1 MDLEKIYNF
10 IDGMNLSKKLKK
22 KKEVQ
27 IIPDYIKDEDLR
39 YICTCS
45 LSSNNWL
52 CVVTTKKVLFL
63 DKGIFNYVNKIEI
76 PVENITRVSYK
87 KYTMDGEVYICQG
100 EMIAVLSS
108 IDSKDLMRLVDAI
121 RSVSINIENKNL
133 KTDVIVKSNNDVK
146 ARSNNDVKA
155 KLNNIDYVNNSNLSL
170 EGRNEGTF
178 LDSSDDGIYN
188 KKDGIEDVL
197 NKLLSKIEDQEK
209 RIKVLE
215 SRLEEIS
222 SKEIK

>member
-87 KYTMDGEVYICQG
+87 KYTMDGEVYVCQG

-121 RSVSINIENKNL
+121 RSVSINIENNNL
-133 KTDVIVKSNNDVK
+133 KTDVIVKSNNDVI
-146 ARSNNDVKA
+146 A
-155 KLNNIDYVNNSNLSL
+155 KSNNIDYVNNSNLSL
-170 EGRNEGTF
+170 EGRNDGTF
-178 LDSSDDGIYN
+178 LDSSNDGIYN